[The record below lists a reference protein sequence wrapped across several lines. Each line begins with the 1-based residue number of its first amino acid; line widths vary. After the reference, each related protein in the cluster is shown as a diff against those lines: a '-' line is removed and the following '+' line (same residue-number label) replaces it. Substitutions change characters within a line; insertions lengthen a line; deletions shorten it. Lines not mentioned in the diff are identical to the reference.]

1 MHMRHYGYCFDVDVT
16 VRRHYHFALL
26 HIPNHNVCC
35 LKSAVVLVLS
45 FIWNYSNRHFC
56 CSKSRVSIC
65 LYVLQAKARYVI
77 WVYLNYHFCSLVIL
91 FSPILYDTI
100 CCQCW
105 GSIWWIIS
113 PDGYF
118 SSEDGTQPEPEPESS
133 DCVRSKEAKPPRL
146 HWFLFGDNFPGFL
159 VRQVEL
165 GHEPPGYYRS
175 EGHEILGPD
184 LESTGMIEST
194 QIPVDSTVGQKL
206 KLHPSQPETPS
217 TAI

>member
-1 MHMRHYGYCFDVDVT
+1 M
-16 VRRHYHFALL
+16 
-26 HIPNHNVCC
+26 I
-35 LKSAVVLVLS
+35 
-45 FIWNYSNRHFC
+45 
-56 CSKSRVSIC
+56 
-65 LYVLQAKARYVI
+65 LYVVN
-77 WVYLNYHFCSLVIL
+77 VEVVFGESYHPMAT
-91 FSPILYDTI
+91 SPLRMGRNRS
-100 CCQCW
+100 Q
-105 GSIWWIIS
+105 S
-113 PDGYF
+113 
-118 SSEDGTQPEPEPESS
+118 PESS